1 MVFRISLKISFKVE
15 SNKVCRMNGLLL
27 NETALFKI
35 NFNSILFIVINWYM
49 YLNR

>member
-27 NETALFKI
+27 NDTALFKI
-35 NFNSILFIVINWYM
+35 NFNSVLFIAINW
-49 YLNR
+49 